1 MPYTSNNHYPTFEYL
16 YPALIKL
23 TGVKEGMVLDVGCGF
38 CPLLDLLDRGYEVV
52 CVDKTLNMLKKANM
66 KRGHNLILGDAEKLP
81 FRKDCFETV
90 ISNNLL
96 YWLKSIERVVE
107 EMIRVIKPDMPILS
121 TTLDPLL
128 LKKMENAMIQKGLHD
143 VKNNIA
149 YINAESLFKGL
160 SFRYIKGTKLKTK
173 S

>member
-1 MPYTSNNHYPTFEYL
+1 L
-16 YPALIKL
+16 
-23 TGVKEGMVLDVGCGF
+23 VLDVGCGF
-38 CPLLDLLDRGYEVV
+38 CPLLDLLDRHYEVV
-52 CVDKTLNMLKKANM
+52 CVDKTLNMLKKAKM
-66 KRGHNLILGDAEKLP
+66 KRGHNLILGDAENLP

-107 EMIRVIKPDMPILS
+107 EMIRVVKPDMSILS

-128 LKKMENAMIQKGLHD
+128 LKKMENAMMTKGLHD

-149 YINAESLFKGL
+149 YVTDNSFFKGL
-160 SFRYIKGTKLKTK
+160 SFRYIKGTKLKTH